1 MGPSCHCGRTFYHKR
16 ANSGFLSRH
25 YMEFLRLNKKV
36 TVAQFMEKVHL
47 ELNVNITKHQASK
60 TFMKAKLL
68 IHGSYKNQ
76 YRKLWDY
83 CDELL
88 MCNPG
93 TTVHMETILDESS
106 GKERFLRLYICFEAL
121 KRGFKAGCRRVI
133 GVDGCHLRGP
143 HPGMLL
149 TAVGID
155 ANDCIYPV
163 AYAVVEVENKNS
175 WKWFIEFL
183 KYDLSIS
190 EQNSWTIISDRQKG
204 LGSAIEEVVP
214 GVEHRHC
221 VRHLHNNMKK
231 LHPGQ
236 SIKNRFWA
244 CARSSYM
251 RRFESEMEILREY
264 DGNAHRWLL
273 DNTNPKHW
281 SRSHFREAAKCDI
294 LLNNLCESF
303 NSVILEA
310 REKPILGMLENIRV
324 YLMERLRTKREWMKK
339 RTDDICPK
347 IQNKLEKAKIE
358 CAANIARQSDDK
370 RFEVQ
375 HIYGGTYVVDLD
387 KCTCTCRKWELTGL
401 PCCHAIACI
410 SLAGGKPEDY
420 VHKCYSREAYLAAYE
435 PAIAPISGPNAWKC
449 STKEPVLPPNK
460 VRLPG
465 RPKKARRREPDEP
478 RKCSN
483 GVTKLSKAGVCP
495 LSCSNCHEKGHTK
508 RKMPPTYTT
517 GAVNY
522 TW

>member
-1 MGPSCHCGRTFYHKR
+1 MRANCKAANCSWFIYASKEANSDAFVIRTMGPSCHCGRTFYHKR

-60 TFMKAKLL
+60 TFMKAKSL
-68 IHGSYKNQ
+68 IHSSYKNQ

-88 MCNPG
+88 TCNPG

-106 GKERFLRLYICFEAL
+106 GKERFLRLYICFETL
-121 KRGFKAGCRRVI
+121 KRGFKAGCTPVI

-149 TAVGID
+149 TAGGID

-163 AYAVVEVENKNS
+163 AYAVVE
-175 WKWFIEFL
+175 
-183 KYDLSIS
+183 
-190 EQNSWTIISDRQKG
+190 G

-221 VRHLHNNMKK
+221 VRHLHNNIKK

-236 SIKNRFWA
+236 SIKNRFCA
-244 CARSSYM
+244 CAWSSYM

-264 DGNAHRWLL
+264 DSNAHRWLL

-347 IQNKLEKAKIE
+347 IQNKLERAKTE
-358 CAANIARQSDDK
+358 CAANIAPQSDDK

-387 KCTCTCRKWELTGL
+387 KCTCTCRKWELIGL

-410 SLAGGKPEDY
+410 SLAGGKVEAY
-420 VHKCYSREAYLAAYE
+420 VHKCYSRQAYLAAYE
-435 PAIAPISGPNAWKC
+435 PTIAPISGPNTWKC

-465 RPKKARRREPDEP
+465 RPKKARRRESD
-478 RKCSN
+478 
-483 GVTKLSKAGVCP
+483 
-495 LSCSNCHEKGHTK
+495 
-508 RKMPPTYTT
+508 
-517 GAVNY
+517 
-522 TW
+522 